1 MVEIIGTI
9 IIWVSFVIAILFGIY
24 FRKKRKRRTMSFR
37 ESMDLTELP
46 IVTFTNNDKKLNFL
60 LDTGS
65 NMSYINQSV
74 LKNIQY
80 ELIDG
85 FKTEMIGIEG
95 NRVENENCNIKVCYK
110 EYIFDSEFS
119 ILDMDETFNIIKKES
134 GVQIHGILGN
144 KFFQT
149 YKYVLDFD
157 SLTAYMK

>member
-1 MVEIIGTI
+1 MI
-9 IIWVSFVIAILFGIY
+9 IIICIVAGVLCLTILISISN
-24 FRKKRKRRTMSFR
+24 RKKRQKESIMSFR

-46 IVTFTNNDKKLNFL
+46 IVTFTNNNKKLNFL

-74 LKNIQY
+74 LKDIEY
-80 ELIDG
+80 EKNNG
-85 FKTEMIGIEG
+85 YKTDMIGIEG
-95 NRVENENCNIKVCYK
+95 NKIESESCNIKVCYK

-119 ILDMDETFNIIKKES
+119 ILDMDHTFNIIKKES
-134 GVQIHGILGN
+134 GVQLHGILGN

-149 YKYVLDFD
+149 YKYVLDFE